1 MQQIHKEFQNF
12 MSNLILKFSKLD
24 ISIDNYIIDHVGYR
38 AATLDDYKELFDKFK
53 RASVLY
59 TIKHYHDRS
68 FHLFVL
74 KQPLK
79 YKNISI
85 PYLEFAQPGG
95 SDKYDRGF
103 QHIEILSNKAIESLF
118 LNKTEIKK
126 LLFEDKYGEETYLKW
141 PDKTALKVSKR
152 TIITKSLLDDNPKI
166 IINE

>member
-1 MQQIHKEFQNF
+1 MKKIHIEFQDF
-12 MSNLILKFSKLD
+12 MSNFILKLSKID
-24 ISIDNYIIDHVGYR
+24 ISIDNFIIDHVGYR
-38 AATLDDYKELFDKFK
+38 AATSDDYKELFDKFK

-59 TIKHYHDRS
+59 TIKNFHDRS

-79 YKNISI
+79 FKNITI
-85 PYLEFAQPGG
+85 HYLEFAQPGG

-118 LNKTEIKK
+118 LNKTKIKK

-152 TIITKSLLDDNPKI
+152 TIITKSLLEDNPKI
-166 IINE
+166 IINK